1 MDTKV
6 RDWATI
12 LEVTELLGQL
22 STGDMAV
29 QDAKY
34 FNKCL
39 SVLPD
44 RVRKAESV
52 GHKYKVKERE
62 VSGIVFAELVLYIE

>member
-22 STGDMAV
+22 STGDMVA

-34 FNKCL
+34 YNKCL
-39 SVLPD
+39 SVLPN

-52 GHKYKVKERE
+52 GPQYKAKDRE